1 MRPSIDQ
8 EIEQLEQELSEPL
21 RQAVLPPPSPAET
34 ASLIAA
40 LQPEFDALRAS
51 HMSSLEFNTQVEE
64 PSLWRLLR
72 SQFLMNWK
80 TIVLTGSAVFLMLI
94 LLVDPERPFNNFL
107 IPSLSANSLFP
118 VITPLLLI
126 ACMLFSYRSWNPGMR
141 AVESITPYPPALVLY
156 SRMLM
161 VMGFILSWALVS
173 STIVGIRV
181 AVAGEYQLP
190 FIPFLLQWLGISLLI
205 GGIAMYVLFRKGMKL
220 AILCSSTVYV
230 CWFIVSEYMHETVYP
245 VSYRSALDGIML
257 LIGLVLLVRSY
268 YRSKIIRSGAGGALG
283 SYDCD

>member
-8 EIEQLEQELSEPL
+8 ELKQLEQELSEPL
-21 RQAVLPPPSPAET
+21 RQAVMPPPSPAET
-34 ASLIAA
+34 GALIAA
-40 LQPEFDALRAS
+40 LQPEFDVLRAS
-51 HMSSLEFNTQVEE
+51 QAKSLQFNTQVEE

-80 TIVLTGSAVFLMLI
+80 TLVLTGSAVFLMLI
-94 LLVDPERPFNNFL
+94 LLVDPKRP
-107 IPSLSANSLFP
+107 LSSFVLADIVPTSLFP

-161 VMGFILSWALVS
+161 IMGLILSWALIS
-173 STIVGIRV
+173 SAIVGIRV
-181 AVAGEYQLP
+181 TVAGEYHIP

-205 GGIAMYVLFRKGMKL
+205 GGIAMYVLFRRGMRL
-220 AILCSSTVYV
+220 GIICASTVYV
-230 CWFIVSEYMHETVYP
+230 MWFIFNEYFRFHQFKVEHG
-245 VSYRSALDGIML
+245 SALDGIML

-268 YRSKIIRSGAGGALG
+268 YRSKIIRSGAGGSNGA
-283 SYDCD
+283 YDFD

>member
-1 MRPSIDQ
+1 MRSSIDQ
-8 EIEQLEQELSEPL
+8 KLKQLEQELSEPL
-21 RQAVLPPPSPAET
+21 RQAVMPPPSPAET
-34 ASLIAA
+34 AALIAA

-51 HMSSLEFNTQVEE
+51 QAKSLQFNTQVEE

-80 TIVLTGSAVFLMLI
+80 TLVLTGSAVFLMLI
-94 LLVDPERPFNNFL
+94 LLVDPERPLSNFIL
-107 IPSLSANSLFP
+107 GDLMATSLFP

-161 VMGFILSWALVS
+161 VMGLILNWALIS
-173 STIVGIRV
+173 SAIVGIRISV
-181 AVAGEYQLP
+181 VGEYYIP

-205 GGIAMYVLFRKGMKL
+205 GGIAMYVLFRRGIRMGIIC
-220 AILCSSTVYV
+220 ASTVYV
-230 CWFIVSEYMHETVYP
+230 LWFIFNENVHGHHFRMTYGA
-245 VSYRSALDGIML
+245 ALDGLML

-268 YRSKIIRSGAGGALG
+268 YRSRVIQSGASGSYGA
-283 SYDCD
+283 YDCD